1 MAEGPS
7 LALFAS
13 GGYIRLLSPAQK
25 SNDLAMSNTPA
36 IDAKKLFLASR
47 IALIFTAMTFAFRAS
62 LEGVWGNEFHL
73 TKEQIGWIFGPAFY
87 GFTLAMV
94 FGGPLCDV
102 LGMKR
107 LLGLAFIGHV
117 AGVIVYLVSKDAT
130 MLFIGTLCIGIGNGM
145 VEAACNPLT
154 VTLFPNNKTT
164 MLNRFHVWFPGGIT
178 VGGIIAYLM
187 MDVMHLGWHAL
198 ISVLFIP
205 AIIYGILFWRLE
217 FPRTERVTS
226 GVSTKDM
233 FLSCLTPLFL
243 IMLLCMFLTAA
254 TELGT
259 NQWIVALLQGAGVS
273 GILVLVFI
281 NGIMA
286 LGRSFAGPV
295 VHRLNPNGMLIF
307 SAIFAAIGLVLLSKA
322 TGYAAF
328 GAALV
333 FAAGI
338 CFFWPTM
345 LGFVAEYVPKSGAL
359 GLSLMGGAGMF
370 SVSLIL
376 PLMGKWYDDFK
387 AAAIASGTSAAGA
400 DAVAGSSTFLKVAI
414 MPAILIVI
422 FSLIYVL
429 RRKSQAAGKPQAAG
443 ASH

>member
-1 MAEGPS
+1 MVFFKNKNYIYNRTIIAEH
-7 LALFAS
+7 
-13 GGYIRLLSPAQK
+13 K
-25 SNDLAMSNTPA
+25 STLAMPA
-36 IDAKKLFLASR
+36 TIQANKLFLASR

-62 LEGVWGNEFHL
+62 LEGVWTSEFHL
-73 TKEQIGWIFGPAFY
+73 TKEQLGWIFSPAFY
-87 GFTLAMV
+87 GFTLPMI

-107 LLGLAFIGHV
+107 LLGLAFIGHIS
-117 AGVIVYLVSKDAT
+117 GVVVYLFAKDAT

-154 VTLFPNNKTT
+154 VTLYPTNKTT
-164 MLNRFHVWFPGGIT
+164 MLNRFHVWFPGGIA
-178 VGGIIAYLM
+178 VGGVISYLLLDKM
-187 MDVMHLGWHAL
+187 GMGWHIL
-198 ISVLFIP
+198 MYVLFIP
-205 AIIYGILFWRLE
+205 AIVYGWMFWNLE
-217 FPRTERVTS
+217 FPQTERVTK

-243 IMLLCMFLTAA
+243 VMLVSMFLTAA

-307 SAIFAAIGLVLLSKA
+307 SAIFAAIGLILLSNA
-322 TGYAAF
+322 SGYGAF

-345 LGFVAEYVPKSGAL
+345 LGFVAEYLPKTGAM

-376 PLMGKWYDDFK
+376 PLMGKWYDGFK
-387 AAAIASGTSAAGA
+387 ASAIATGSTSTEA
-400 DAVAGSSTFLKVAI
+400 DAIAGSNTFMKVAL
-414 MPAILIVI
+414 MPAILIVV
-422 FSLIYVL
+422 FVL
-429 RRKSQAAGKPQAAG
+429 VYLVRRKSYAAHKQQAQAG
-443 ASH
+443 AAH